1 MIARS
6 RFLNRSQTGP
16 VPLDS
21 ERKPGRSVSASSCQR
36 MDRISSSG
44 SNTPVLVTF
53 VKPQKCDPRTQ
64 SQSMD
69 SGLVSLPTSTADK
82 PACSNAPSSSG
93 TSIVQ
98 VHEFIFLG
106 HAESAAEI
114 HDVCQNNINYFINV
128 SKKAA
133 KSSMRSSQ
141 SCTFLNQIPNT
152 FSSIEAHSYY
162 HGMPLKELFEKFQS
176 VNEIIR
182 QARNKAQRVLIYSED
197 CFTAC
202 QAFALA
208 YNVQYYSLSL
218 DRALDNFER
227 MKMKVELDDYLR
239 DALQKWVKF
248 CEEKKVRLLISMS
261 CGCNLILK
269 ASFRRCEMHPP
280 HVAWNGGRQG
290 QPPSIPG

>member
-6 RFLNRSQTGP
+6 RLLNRSQTGP

-21 ERKPGRSVSASSCQR
+21 ERKPGRSASASSCQR

-44 SNTPVLVTF
+44 SNTPVMITF
-53 VKPQKCDPRTQ
+53 VRPQKSDPRTQ

-82 PACSNAPSSSG
+82 SACSTAPSSSG

-128 SKKAA
+128 SKNVV

-141 SCTFLNQIPNT
+141 SCTFLNRIPHT

-162 HGMPLKELFEKFQS
+162 HGMPLKVSETYGNSHITNTPHCKRKEL
-176 VNEIIR
+176 
-182 QARNKAQRVLIYSED
+182 SED
-197 CFTAC
+197 
-202 QAFALA
+202 
-208 YNVQYYSLSL
+208 
-218 DRALDNFER
+218 
-227 MKMKVELDDYLR
+227 
-239 DALQKWVKF
+239 
-248 CEEKKVRLLISMS
+248 VR
-261 CGCNLILK
+261 GC
-269 ASFRRCEMHPP
+269 A
-280 HVAWNGGRQG
+280 
-290 QPPSIPG
+290 